1 LEILADFAWA
11 DGQRVKAWEY
21 LRKARELREP
31 SLTENSYFLFTRRFQ
46 MAQNLARAM
55 QWGDPDP
62 GLRTALRRVVGTWP
76 EWKLAGELEAI
87 RRMASE

>member
-1 LEILADFAWA
+1 
-11 DGQRVKAWEY
+11 
-21 LRKARELREP
+21 
-31 SLTENSYFLFTRRFQ
+31 

-76 EWKLAGELEAI
+76 EWKLAEELEGI
-87 RRMASE
+87 RRMGLE